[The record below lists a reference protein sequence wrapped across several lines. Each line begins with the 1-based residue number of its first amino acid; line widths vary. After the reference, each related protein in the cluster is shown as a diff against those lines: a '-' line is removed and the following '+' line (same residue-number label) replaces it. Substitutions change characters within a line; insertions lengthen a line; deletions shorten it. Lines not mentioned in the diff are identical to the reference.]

1 MNKKLESKF
10 KWQCNEEGIALKLR
24 MTRMGHEFQGKEI
37 GGVNDTPSKISLHA
51 LPYTKEH
58 FVAYLSPPWIA
69 RFAH

>member
-1 MNKKLESKF
+1 M
-10 KWQCNEEGIALKLR
+10 KLR

-58 FVAYLSPPWIA
+58 FIAYLSPPWIA